1 LWVLWGSR
9 YVEADWKFKELDG
22 RLLDQCSLALPNK
35 NWTAI
40 HDKALE
46 DLQLAARLSGSA
58 VGRCAELARVQEEL
72 TQRPVMEAP
81 QRMWKKDPELYSPE
95 DKPRFSFLLQVSKPH
110 PFLPPPAQHGHS
122 TPRHGVLAAPQRP
135 LPEHLLQ

>member
-1 LWVLWGSR
+1 M
-9 YVEADWKFKELDG
+9 EADWKFKELDG
-22 RLLDQCSLALPNK
+22 RLLDQCSLTLPNK

-95 DKPRFSFLLQVSKPH
+95 DRPRFSFLLQVR
-110 PFLPPPAQHGHS
+110 PPPPRPIWPLPLAAQHYSHIQSCYHS
-122 TPRHGVLAAPQRP
+122 THPRP
-135 LPEHLLQ
+135 HL